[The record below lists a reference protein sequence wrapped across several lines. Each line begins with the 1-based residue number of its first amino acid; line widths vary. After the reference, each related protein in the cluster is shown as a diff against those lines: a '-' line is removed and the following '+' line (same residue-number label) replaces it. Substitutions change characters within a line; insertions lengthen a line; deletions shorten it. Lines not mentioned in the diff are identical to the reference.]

1 MNVTE
6 LRDYCLSLSMVTE
19 DFPFNESILAF
30 KILGKIFAVIDL
42 DHIDWLVMKCDPDYA
57 VELRESHPE
66 ITTAWHWNKKYWNQ
80 VRMRGALTDELIIS
94 LLRHSYSEVVKKFTG
109 KIKREYPI
117 LLTVQ
122 SPANH

>member
-1 MNVTE
+1 MNITE
-6 LRDYCLSLSMVTE
+6 LRDYCLSLPMVTE

-57 VELRESHPE
+57 VELRESHPG
-66 ITTAWHWNKKYWNQ
+66 NQ

>member
-1 MNVTE
+1 
-6 LRDYCLSLSMVTE
+6 
-19 DFPFNESILAF
+19 
-30 KILGKIFAVIDL
+30 
-42 DHIDWLVMKCDPDYA
+42 MKCDPDYA
-57 VELRESHPE
+57 VELREAHPE

-122 SPANH
+122 SPAIIDG